1 MKKVNQKFIV
11 GSIFKIPLGN
21 QKFAYGRILDEQ
33 IAVYDFLNPC
43 NENDPEIELIIQ
55 QPVLF
60 YVFIYESVITEGHFE
75 IIGFIKLT
83 QEEVEKIPA
92 YFNQDSININACVI
106 FYQDARVPAYKATAQ
121 DCIGLEGAVIYDFK
135 DVKKRI
141 EDFYAGNKDNF
152 VEYDKVILSTDDE
165 RYNDGYK

>member
-1 MKKVNQKFIV
+1 MKQKFIV
-11 GSIFKIPLGN
+11 GSIFKIPLEN

-33 IAVYDFLNPC
+33 IAVYDFINPC

-55 QPVLF
+55 QPILF
-60 YVFIYESVITEGHFE
+60 YMFIYESVITEEHFD
-75 IIGFIKLT
+75 IVGFIKLIK
-83 QEEVEKIPA
+83 EEVEKIPP
-92 YFNQDSININACVI
+92 YFNQDSINIDNCVI
-106 FYQDARVPAYKATAQ
+106 FYQDARVPPYKASAQ
-121 DCIGLEGAVIYDFK
+121 DCIGLESAVIYDFK

-141 EDFYAGNKDNF
+141 EDFYADNKDNF